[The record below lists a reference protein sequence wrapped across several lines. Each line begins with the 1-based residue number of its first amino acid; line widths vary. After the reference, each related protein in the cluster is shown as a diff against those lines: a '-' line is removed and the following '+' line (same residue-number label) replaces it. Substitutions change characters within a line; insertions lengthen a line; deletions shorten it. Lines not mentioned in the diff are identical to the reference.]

1 MSAAAQ
7 WDSGEGPGVYVAL
20 VHHPVRDR
28 AGNVV
33 TTAITNLDVH
43 DLARS
48 CRAYGVRR
56 FFVVS
61 PVTSQR
67 RIVEAI
73 VAHWSEGGAGARRLP
88 ERTEALA
95 RCEPAGSVE
104 AAARRVAELEDGAA
118 PRWVATSARS
128 TPGVTSV
135 GFDTLGDRLR
145 SGRGGPHLLLFG
157 TGHGLHP
164 ELLARCT
171 EQLEPIVPPAG
182 YPHLSVRAAAAIVL
196 DRLLGR
202 AVSEAP

>member
-1 MSAAAQ
+1 MSGGGPARR
-7 WDSGEGPGVYVAL
+7 GEGPGLYVAL

-28 AGNVV
+28 AGRVV

-67 RIVEAI
+67 RIVQAI

-88 ERTEALA
+88 ERSEALA
-95 RCEPAGSVE
+95 RCEPAESVE
-104 AAARRVAELEDGAA
+104 AAAARVAELEGGPA
-118 PRWVATSARS
+118 PRWVATSARP
-128 TPGVTSV
+128 TPGVAPV
-135 GFDTLGDRLR
+135 GFGTLGERLR
-145 SGRGGPHLLLFG
+145 SGAGGPHLLLFG

-164 ELLARCT
+164 ELLVRCA

-202 AVSEAP
+202 AVSEEP